1 MRKSDVNTFLS
12 CIKCR
17 KKIQNERNIW
27 ENELFDVTTLNRQ
40 NDFDDLKET
49 MMVNMTVVDDENKEI
64 SLTAT
69 KEVIEA
75 VIDIKTDE
83 DLFIDQLLE
92 LNMCIVY
99 NRNTN
104 IIHQIEVIEFLQNV
118 ILLKILT
125 SKSHLQNIKLFS
137 HC

>member
-1 MRKSDVNTFLS
+1 M
-12 CIKCR
+12 
-17 KKIQNERNIW
+17 
-27 ENELFDVTTLNRQ
+27 TTLNRQ

-83 DLFIDQLLE
+83 DLFIDQLFRVE
-92 LNMCIVY
+92 YVY
-99 NRNTN
+99 C
-104 IIHQIEVIEFLQNV
+104 L
-118 ILLKILT
+118 
-125 SKSHLQNIKLFS
+125 
-137 HC
+137 

>member
-1 MRKSDVNTFLS
+1 M
-12 CIKCR
+12 
-17 KKIQNERNIW
+17 
-27 ENELFDVTTLNRQ
+27 TTLNRQ

-69 KEVIEA
+69 KEVIET
-75 VIDIKTDE
+75 VIDIKTGE

-104 IIHQIEVIEFLQNV
+104 IIHQIEIIEFLQNV